1 MSSSDQVARPS
12 RVPWTRRYAAML
24 FLSDIAVITAVLV
37 VYDLT
42 WAPGSGRRTIEWPT
56 GPDVPYWAGL
66 VVIGIVWWICLE
78 IFDSR
83 DERVVGHGV
92 AEYQRVARAS
102 ATLFATIIAIAFFL
116 RIDLA
121 RTILLVAIPVGAFLL
136 IFSRWV
142 WRRWLRRQQTQ
153 GDFVHRVVVVGEQRK
168 AEHIVRTV
176 HGTEGTGLLIRG
188 IVTERGDDIDPDDD
202 IEVLGSYD
210 ELGEIIDRER
220 IDSVIFASADD
231 LPPVEM
237 RRLGWAMADR
247 DVDVIV
253 APAMTEIA
261 GPRIHSRPV
270 AGLPLVQI
278 SYPRLDGGR
287 RVAKRTFDII
297 GSGLL
302 LILLSP
308 VFLGVMIAIRSEG
321 RGPFFYRQERV
332 GRRGRLFGMIK
343 FRSMIVNADD
353 QLASLLDVQGT
364 SDKPLHKVTDDPR
377 ITKVGRIL
385 RRYSLDELPQLF
397 NVFKGDMSLVGPRPQ
412 RPAEV
417 ALYDDDAKRRL
428 LVKPGMSGL
437 WQVSGRSSLD
447 WEDALRLD
455 LYYVENWSF
464 TQDIIILFRTVRAVV
479 DPGDTAH

>member
-1 MSSSDQVARPS
+1 
-12 RVPWTRRYAAML
+12 ML
-24 FLSDIAVITAVLV
+24 LLSDLAVIAAVLIL
-37 VYDLT
+37 YNLL
-42 WAPGSGRRTIEWPT
+42 WAPGEPGRLVEWAN
-56 GPDVPYWAGL
+56 GPDIPYGVGL
-66 VVIGIVWWICLE
+66 IVIGVLWWLCLE

-92 AEYQRVARAS
+92 AEYQRVGRAS
-102 ATLFATIIAIAFFL
+102 ATLFALIIAVAFFL

-121 RTILLVAIPVGAFLL
+121 RSILLVAVPIGAFLL

-142 WRRWLRRQQTQ
+142 WRRWLRKQQAQ
-153 GDFVHRVVVVGEQRK
+153 GDFVHRAVVVGEQRK

-176 HGTEGTGLLIRG
+176 HGTHGTGFFIKG
-188 IVTERGDDIDPDDD
+188 IVTERGDDLDPGDD
-202 IEVLGSYD
+202 IAVLGSYD
-210 ELGEIIDRER
+210 ELVEIIDRER
-220 IDSVIFASADD
+220 IDSVLFASADE
-231 LPPVEM
+231 LPPVKM

-261 GPRIHSRPV
+261 GPRIHTRPV

-278 SYPRLDGGR
+278 SYPRLEGGR

-297 GSGLL
+297 GSAL
-302 LILLSP
+302 LILLLSP
-308 VFLGVMIAIRSEG
+308 VFLGVIIAIRSEG
-321 RGPFFYRQERV
+321 RGPLFYTQERV

-343 FRSMIVNADD
+343 FRSMVVDADD
-353 QLASLLDVQGT
+353 QLASLLDAQGT
-364 SDKPLHKVTDDPR
+364 SDKPLHKVIDDPR
-377 ITKVGRIL
+377 ITRVGRVL

-397 NVFKGDMSLVGPRPQ
+397 NVLKGDMSLVGPRPQ

-464 TQDIIILFRTVRAVV
+464 TQDIIILFRTVKAVV